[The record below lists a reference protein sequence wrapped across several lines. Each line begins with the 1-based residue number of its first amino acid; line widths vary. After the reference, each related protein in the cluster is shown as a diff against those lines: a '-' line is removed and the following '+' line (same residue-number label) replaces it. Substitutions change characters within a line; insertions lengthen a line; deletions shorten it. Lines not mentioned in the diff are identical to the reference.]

1 MNQEVV
7 ESIENLVKDVLQGVH
22 TAMPAEILEY
32 SPETGLAS
40 VQPVGSFYCG
50 RVEMDYPV
58 VPEVPVCITACAPGI
73 AACVPIKAGDA
84 CLLVCT
90 EQSLS
95 AFLSGTSEAQSN
107 ERFELTNGIVI
118 PGLVKAPVD
127 AQTEANEKEALVL
140 ANGENKVVV
149 TKEKIEMFGDIRMEG
164 NIQIEGNIEA
174 MGDVWIEGET
184 ALNGKTS
191 ITGNLFVDGNI
202 MATGKVEG
210 EEGG

>member
-118 PGLVKAPVD
+118 PGLMKAPID
-127 AQTEANEKEALVL
+127 AQMEANEKEALVL
-140 ANGENKVVV
+140 ANGENKIVV
-149 TKEKIEMFGDIRMEG
+149 TEEKIEICGDV
-164 NIQIEGNIEA
+164 QTEGNIEI
-174 MGDVWIEGET
+174 MGDISIEGET
-184 ALNGKTS
+184 VLNGKTS

-210 EEGG
+210 AEGG